1 MMPASPPT
9 PTSTTT
15 ISDEFS
21 VGTAADTATSKALGS
36 LMSQVFQ
43 QPPPFPES
51 AEDTPDDD
59 LRSGTDTRIFH
70 KTRVCV
76 YYKSDRGCVH
86 GDNCLYAHGEE
97 DLKIAPD
104 LRKTTLCDR
113 WEMDACPLSASECR
127 FAHGRE
133 DLRAVDMSTS
143 RSQASTASHTP
154 VFDRHRREVMTPV
167 VRQTPERTRMKDSAA
182 RVSGLMGTP
191 PFTSEGSLGTS
202 GSLSATTPVSG
213 SDGINPCPCTPE
225 ESVNALTQLV
235 GALHQQHTQ
244 AECAADEE
252 LSDSAT
258 AQEAQ
263 ILMHQQQQA
272 LEAYLQASPLNPAA
286 AAAALLGIHSYSQY
300 EQALYPPLNPMITP
314 FPMPGFGDYVPAL
327 PVPMPAMLPRSED
340 VQTHFHSNGI
350 RQKVV
355 DPFAVRD
362 SAERRKLFLERYG
375 RQHRENNDSV
385 ERRVRLMEFIGVEYA
400 DRSIGG

>member
-1 MMPASPPT
+1 
-9 PTSTTT
+9 
-15 ISDEFS
+15 
-21 VGTAADTATSKALGS
+21 
-36 LMSQVFQ
+36 
-43 QPPPFPES
+43 
-51 AEDTPDDD
+51 DD

-143 RSQASTASHTP
+143 RSQASTASPTP

-191 PFTSEGSLGTS
+191 LFTSEGSLGTS
-202 GSLSATTPVSG
+202 GSLSGTTPVSG
-213 SDGINPCPCTPE
+213 SDGINMKTRVSVYHRSAKSSMPATPEESFTAYSLLNALVLHSSQPCPCTPE

-244 AECAADEE
+244 LQALVA
-252 LSDSAT
+252 

-300 EQALYPPLNPMITP
+300 EQAPYPPLNPMMTP
-314 FPMPGFGDYVPAL
+314 FPMPGFGDYVPA
-327 PVPMPAMLPRSED
+327 PSVPMAAMLPRSED
-340 VQTHFHSNGI
+340 VHRTPLRGGSSSSSVMGGSTEKI
-350 RQKVV
+350 TILLSEE
-355 DPFAVRD
+355 FA
-362 SAERRKLFLERYG
+362 
-375 RQHRENNDSV
+375 
-385 ERRVRLMEFIGVEYA
+385 
-400 DRSIGG
+400 

>member
-1 MMPASPPT
+1 M
-9 PTSTTT
+9 
-15 ISDEFS
+15 
-21 VGTAADTATSKALGS
+21 
-36 LMSQVFQ
+36 
-43 QPPPFPES
+43 
-51 AEDTPDDD
+51 
-59 LRSGTDTRIFH
+59 DTRIFH

-104 LRKTTLCDR
+104 LRIADWLPGDCVFAFVCALMKTR
-113 WEMDACPLSASECR
+113 
-127 FAHGRE
+127 
-133 DLRAVDMSTS
+133 
-143 RSQASTASHTP
+143 
-154 VFDRHRREVMTPV
+154 
-167 VRQTPERTRMKDSAA
+167 
-182 RVSGLMGTP
+182 
-191 PFTSEGSLGTS
+191 
-202 GSLSATTPVSG
+202 
-213 SDGINPCPCTPE
+213 PCPCTPE

-244 AECAADEE
+244 LQALVA
-252 LSDSAT
+252 

-300 EQALYPPLNPMITP
+300 EQASYPPLNPMMTP
-314 FPMPGFGDYVPAL
+314 FPMPGFGDYVPAP
-327 PVPMPAMLPRSED
+327 PVPMAAMLPRSED
-340 VQTHFHSNGI
+340 VQIPPLSHFHSNGI

-355 DPFAVRD
+355 DSFTVRD

-400 DRSIGG
+400 DRSIAG